1 MVNPRE
7 RPTPLGRS
15 NRYSEPCRSQV
26 LNAENLFRAD
36 TPSVQVLWVKGAIGL
51 IVVLTDE
58 ELIERYRDARASAAG
73 ESFLNQLF
81 ERHHARV
88 AAWCHRITGD
98 IDFAADLAQDVFL
111 KAFQNIESFRG
122 DCRFSTWLYSMARN
136 RCMDE
141 LRSRASRPGETDG
154 VILDQLA
161 DTRSE
166 QVSQMLERRESVQS
180 LRRLIQESL
189 DETEAK
195 VMTLHYV
202 EELPLDSITR
212 LLGLQNASGAK
223 AYVVSARRKLERIA
237 ERKGTGPRT
246 MESNNA

>member
-1 MVNPRE
+1 M
-7 RPTPLGRS
+7 
-15 NRYSEPCRSQV
+15 
-26 LNAENLFRAD
+26 
-36 TPSVQVLWVKGAIGL
+36 
-51 IVVLTDE
+51 VVLTDE
-58 ELIERYRDARASAAG
+58 ELVDRYREAAASAGG
-73 ESFLNQLF
+73 EHFLSQLF

-88 AAWCHRITGD
+88 AAWCYRMTGD
-98 IDFAADLAQDVFL
+98 VDSAADLAQDVFL
-111 KAFQNIESFRG
+111 KAFQSIETFRG
-122 DCRFSTWLYSMARN
+122 ACKFSTWLYSITRN

-141 LRSRASRPGETDG
+141 LRSRAARRGEQSG
-154 VILDQLA
+154 ILLEEIA

-166 QVSQMLERRESVQS
+166 QISKTLERGESVQS

-189 DETEAK
+189 DETEAR

-237 ERKGTGPRT
+237 ERKNSALRMRG
-246 MESNNA
+246 SNNA